1 MDSTIDAPEE
11 SATDT
16 NELPVLMD
24 TLEVAGTRPQV
35 GDSVDVKVTG
45 KIIKIVNEMAVVR
58 PETAN
63 DQPIPQQPPVDEMD
77 ELANAAQGQALPLDG
92 Y

>member
-1 MDSTIDAPEE
+1 MDSTIDSEE
-11 SATDT
+11 QSVADT

-45 KIIKIVNEMAVVR
+45 TILKIVNEIAIVK

-63 DQPIPQQPPVDEMD
+63 DQPIPQAPPEDDMD
-77 ELANAAQGQALPLDG
+77 ELAKASEGVMLGAE